1 MNEEILSIKTSDG
14 DIETLVVS
22 HDDGVKPPV
31 IIYMDAP
38 GIREELYGFA
48 RRIAA
53 EGYTVLLPDMYYR
66 LGRLR
71 FDMAKADDSVREK
84 MFSAMCSLNN
94 ALVMSDTADILAW
107 MEQDPRIKPG
117 PVGCIG
123 YCMSGQY
130 VVSAAGTYPDHF
142 AASASLYGVGIVTD
156 APDTPHKL
164 ASNIKGELY
173 LGFAESDEWVPDN
186 VIPDLRSELD
196 AHSVSYTLDVW
207 PGTGHG
213 FCFPEREA
221 YVEGAAEQVWEKVF
235 DMYKRKLC

>member
-1 MNEEILSIKTSDG
+1 MNEDILSIKTSDG
-14 DIETLVVS
+14 DMETLVVS
-22 HDDGVKPPV
+22 HDGDARPPV

-48 RRIAA
+48 RRIAT

-71 FDMAKADDSVREK
+71 YDMSKANDSVREE
-84 MFSAMCSLNN
+84 MFSAMRSLNN
-94 ALVMSDTADILAW
+94 ALVMSDTSAMLEW
-107 MEQDPRIKPG
+107 MQQDQRIKQG

-130 VVSAAGTYPDHF
+130 VVTAAGTYADHF

-164 ASNIKGELY
+164 ASGMKGELY
-173 LGFAESDEWVPDN
+173 LGFAETDEWVPDN
-186 VIPDLRSELD
+186 VIPDLRAELD
-196 AHSVSYTLDVW
+196 AHSVPYTLDIW

-213 FCFPEREA
+213 FCFPERDA
-221 YVEGAAEQVWEKVF
+221 YVEDAAEKVWAKVF
-235 DMYKRKLC
+235 DMYKRQLW

>member
-1 MNEEILSIKTSDG
+1 MKEEILTIKTTDG
-14 DIETLVVS
+14 EMETLVVS
-22 HDDGVKPPV
+22 HDDGPRPPV

-71 FDMAKADDSVREK
+71 FDMSTADDAVREQ
-84 MFSAMCSLNN
+84 MFSAMRSLNN
-94 ALVMSDTADILAW
+94 SLVMTDTAGILAW
-107 MEQDPRIKPG
+107 MQKDSRVKKG
-117 PVGCIG
+117 PAGCIG

-130 VVSAAGTYPDHF
+130 VVTAAGTYPEFF

-164 ASNIKGELY
+164 ASSMKGELY
-173 LGFAESDEWVPDN
+173 LGFAETDEWVPDN
-186 VIPDLRSELD
+186 VIPDLRTELD
-196 AHSVSYTLDVW
+196 AHKVSYTLDIW

-213 FCFPEREA
+213 FCFPERDA
-221 YVEGAAEQVWEKVF
+221 YVKDAAEQVWGKVF
-235 DMYKRKLC
+235 DMYKRQLV